1 MASSTCWN
9 HIKKNFMISWRV
21 IPTYC
26 GATTSPRRI
35 KNYYAIWI
43 ISCVMF
49 LTTRGIKM
57 EIRVSDMIDS
67 LYECYSR
74 NPSANL
80 TTAFVNLV
88 PDKTKIPNFNIEKW
102 VIRKYVGSYKF
113 YLRAVLNPKDFRK
126 LSARRVVATTVAAK
140 FISVD
145 DRNVDSIVMSF
156 LANPTT
162 ITPRTI
168 FQFLIS
174 MLFYIKN
181 THGDLTIYKY

>member
-1 MASSTCWN
+1 
-9 HIKKNFMISWRV
+9 
-21 IPTYC
+21 
-26 GATTSPRRI
+26 
-35 KNYYAIWI
+35 
-43 ISCVMF
+43 
-49 LTTRGIKM
+49 M
-57 EIRVSDMIDS
+57 EIRVSDLIDS

-102 VIRKYVGSYKF
+102 VIKTYVGSCKF

-156 LANPTT
+156 LATPTT